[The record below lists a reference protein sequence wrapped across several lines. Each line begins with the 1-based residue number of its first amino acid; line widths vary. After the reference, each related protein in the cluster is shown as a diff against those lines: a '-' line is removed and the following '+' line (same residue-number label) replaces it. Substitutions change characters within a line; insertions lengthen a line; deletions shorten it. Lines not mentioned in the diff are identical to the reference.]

1 MSTIAEIY
9 SRFAEVEAA
18 GNSATYVDWA
28 SSIARDDEVVAL
40 ISGLPGNKVQP
51 NLVFAAARKLGAPVG
66 PYASFRD
73 WLIAQWESVV
83 GVVLSHAT
91 QTNES
96 GRCAVLLPVLSRL
109 GGPLSLVEVGA
120 SAGLCLYPDRYSYLY
135 NVEGRSVP
143 LWPDGGRDGV
153 DMLCDIDSA
162 GLPGSLPSVAWRAGI
177 DLNPMDVEDDEQM
190 SWLETLVWPE
200 QEARRERLRAAIRIA
215 RRERAELIEGD
226 LVDRLP
232 DLVQRAP
239 AGSRVVVFHSAVMIY
254 LAPERREEFVKLVE
268 SMPEVT
274 WISNEGPGVFPAIAA
289 QVTRPIGAR
298 MILSVDGSPVALVG
312 AHGQS
317 YESLDSATTPA

>member
-1 MSTIAEIY
+1 MSTVAEIY
-9 SRFAEVEAA
+9 LRFAEMEAS
-18 GNSATYVDWA
+18 GNSPTYVDWA
-28 SSIARDDEVVAL
+28 SSIARDDEVAAL

-66 PYASFRD
+66 PYASFRG
-73 WLIAQWESVV
+73 WLIAHWQRVV
-83 GVVLSHAT
+83 GVILSHAT
-91 QTNES
+91 QTNEA
-96 GRCAVLLPVLSRL
+96 GRCAVLVPVLSRIS
-109 GGPLSLVEVGA
+109 GPLSLIEVGA

-135 NVEGRSVP
+135 AAEGRSVALRP
-143 LWPDGGRDGV
+143 DDGGDGV
-153 DMLCDIDSA
+153 ELLCDIDSA
-162 GLPGSLPSVAWRAGI
+162 SLPASLPSVAWRAGI

-200 QEARRERLRAAIRIA
+200 QEARRERLRAAIRVA

-232 DLVQRAP
+232 ELVRRAP

-254 LAPERREEFVKLVE
+254 LAPERRDEFVKLMR
-268 SMPEVT
+268 SMSEVT
-274 WISNEGPGVFPAIAA
+274 WISNEGPGVFPTIAA
-289 QVTRPIGAR
+289 QVARPIGAR
-298 MILSVDGSPVALVG
+298 MILAVDGSPVALVG